1 MALKSIPL
9 TGSPLDLALN
19 TRFDNSSWLGLV
31 LYKETEKKQVAFFYV
46 NIPLNARVK
55 KASAITGVTLL
66 ACGLVWLM
74 QYSEDQIRDYWWYVW
89 PVVVIGFVCLASELL
104 NARIKVLTPAGELE
118 EKRLETQRQVKEEES
133 QRRYAEIVNRWY
145 IRYPI
150 ATFLVYVAWWFA
162 EQKGDQWW
170 LSIGG
175 LMMAAYFAREISLLV
190 IIGVVL
196 YMLFQ
201 GIAALPVSVAVII
214 GAIIISNAIRN

>member
-1 MALKSIPL
+1 
-9 TGSPLDLALN
+9 
-19 TRFDNSSWLGLV
+19 
-31 LYKETEKKQVAFFYV
+31 
-46 NIPLNARVK
+46 
-55 KASAITGVTLL
+55 
-66 ACGLVWLM
+66 M

-150 ATFLVYVAWWFA
+150 AAFLVYVAWWFA

-175 LMMAAYFAREISLLV
+175 LIMAVYFAREISLLV